1 MRYCR
6 FPDGVAVSRLLIAL
20 PLLALASVASAAGTA
35 VPVSPQ
41 RIGVVGGESQV
52 FSARFYD
59 AQGRPSAGETV
70 RFANDACGTFA
81 GGGFLGSAVT
91 DSTGLASISF
101 TAMNAGFVRCIVTA
115 SGVTSGATLSYD
127 VITYR
132 VQNVAFT
139 VSTNPVEPRPGQP
152 FQVIATPR
160 VGSFTL
166 YGADISARVIA
177 GSAGA
182 SIADGTLN
190 TGNDGFVNFRVTPDG
205 RIGDYQV
212 EVDHRGQ
219 AVRVPITAPTNP
231 WQDLWWSGSAE
242 NGWGMSIVQH
252 RDMLF
257 TMLYAYDDVG
267 KPTWYVM
274 PAGEWNAARTAFTG
288 DVFLPR
294 GTPYSA
300 YDASRFS
307 IGAPVGRATITF
319 DAADRASLDYTIS
332 GRSGR
337 KSISRTL
344 FGEGGASTIAGLGD
358 MWWGGVAQ
366 NGWGFSM
373 LQQGREIF
381 TLWFTYD
388 ETGAATWFAMP
399 AGFWIDARTYR
410 GALYRSSG
418 SPWLGHDYDA
428 TQFRMSEIGW
438 YVTRF
443 NEDGTATFQYSVGG
457 AATSPLP
464 LERIPF

>member
-1 MRYCR
+1 M
-6 FPDGVAVSRLLIAL
+6 SRILIAL
-20 PLLALASVASAAGTA
+20 PLLAVAGAAAAAGTA

-41 RIGVVGGESQV
+41 RVGVVGGESQV

-81 GGGFLGSAVT
+81 GGGFLGTAIT
-91 DSTGLASISF
+91 DSTGLASINF

-115 SGVTSGATLSYD
+115 AASTSGGTVSYD

-139 VSTNPVEPRPGQP
+139 VSTEPVEPRPGQP
-152 FQVIATPR
+152 FQVIAAPR
-160 VGSFTL
+160 VGNFTL
-166 YGADISARVIA
+166 YGADIAARVIA

-182 SIADGTLN
+182 AVVDPVLN
-190 TGNDGFVNFRVTPDG
+190 TGQDGVVRFRVIPDG

-212 EVDHRGQ
+212 EVSHRTQ
-219 AVRVPITAPTNP
+219 ATRLPIAAPANP

-257 TMLYAYDDVG
+257 TIVYAYDEAG

-274 PAGEWNAARTAFTG
+274 PAGQWNAARTAFSG

-307 IGAPVGRATITF
+307 IGAPVGHATLTF
-319 DAADRASLDYTIS
+319 EAADKASLDYTIS
-332 GRSGR
+332 GRSGH

-344 FGEGGASTIAGLGD
+344 FGEGGASTLAGLGD
-358 MWWGGVAQ
+358 MWWGGAAQ

-373 LQQGREIF
+373 LQQGRELF

-388 ETGAATWFAMP
+388 DSGAATWFAMP

-410 GALYRSSG
+410 GALYRSAG
-418 SPWLGHDYDA
+418 SPWLGRDYDA

-438 YVTRF
+438 FVTRF
-443 NEDGTATFQYSVGG
+443 NEDGTATVQYSVGG
-457 AATSPLP
+457 AATATLP